1 MQYNKT
7 SIQKKRKQLHSKR
20 KHIHSSLSI
29 VLLKVF
35 LLLIIVIT
43 VVGGGF
49 LYGSIEGMIASTPT
63 DYNLKPQYSATIIY
77 DDNNEET
84 QVLSDY
90 S

>member
-1 MQYNKT
+1 M
-7 SIQKKRKQLHSKR
+7 
-20 KHIHSSLSI
+20 
-29 VLLKVF
+29 
-35 LLLIIVIT
+35 IIVIT

-90 S
+90 SSNRIIVKYEKLPDNLKNAFIAI